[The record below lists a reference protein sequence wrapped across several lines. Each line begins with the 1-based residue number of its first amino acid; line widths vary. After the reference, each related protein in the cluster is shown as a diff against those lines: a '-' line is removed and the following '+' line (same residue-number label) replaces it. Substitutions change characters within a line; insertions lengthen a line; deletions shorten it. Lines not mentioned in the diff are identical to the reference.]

1 MLSAA
6 ADANA
11 RAASFLRQAIFFRRR
26 AMTRKFLTPAC
37 LAAAAAAA
45 LLLGACKAADTAGS
59 GAGLSRSAGKNN
71 NISSAFA
78 PVGKST
84 GDSDTSIRV
93 SVAELQKMVEEGR
106 VAIYDTRTKAAY
118 DQEHIRGALSL
129 PQNEAEARAA
139 EMLRDKTLVF
149 YCT

>member
-1 MLSAA
+1 
-6 ADANA
+6 
-11 RAASFLRQAIFFRRR
+11 
-26 AMTRKFLTPAC
+26 MTRKFLTPAC

-59 GAGLSRSAGKNN
+59 AGSGAVLSGSAAKNSN
-71 NISSAFA
+71 GAA
-78 PVGKST
+78 TPVGT
-84 GDSDTSIRV
+84 TTVDADTIRRV
-93 SVAELQKMVEEGR
+93 NVAELQKMVEEGR
-106 VAIYDTRTKAAY
+106 VAIYDTRAKAAY
-118 DQEHIRGALSL
+118 EQEHIRGALSL